1 MASADRVVISLN
13 AGPKGRA
20 GQGGPCSFRG
30 NAAHLTAG
38 NIVAQDAALVAFQ
51 GALSPLTLAQIKRYA
66 FDHGQNTGLAN
77 PTVPQNKGEKWVTTM
92 SGNVSGRIFTNA
104 IPSAD
109 ESGTHKLPN
118 TLDWNPAD
126 ADWIAY
132 KAAADAL
139 LTSPDAEALTFLEA
153 TLLTRRR

>member
-1 MASADRVVISLN
+1 MAATDRVVLSMN

-20 GQGGPCSFRG
+20 GQGGTCSTRG
-30 NAAHLTAG
+30 NSARLTAG
-38 NIVAQDAALVAFQ
+38 NIVAQDAAVVAWSNAAQ
-51 GALSPLTLAQIKRYA
+51 ALTQATVVRYA
-66 FDHGQNTGLAN
+66 TDHGQDTGASL
-77 PTVPQNKGEKWVTTM
+77 PTAPQNKGEKWVVTM
-92 SGNVSGRIFTNA
+92 VGSVDGRKFTHS

-118 TLDWNPAD
+118 TLDYNPAD

-132 KAAADAL
+132 VTAANAL
-139 LTSPDAEALTFLEA
+139 LQSPDGESLSFLTA